1 MNKNKL
7 NTPSEIIVTASVS
20 AGLSIILS
28 LTNIVLCILALILR
42 YDCNIGNLANST
54 GADYFLVTIARVY
67 VQDETCSPLSI
78 ENLTK
83 VHSVFILTIIILVFA
98 VINLVASIALIS
110 VASKEEGPSQYLDI
124 VAYIY
129 VGACLASL
137 VVDLTLG
144 VHFGMDYQTMNDRL
158 SLNAPGLASPNYQLD
173 MIRLGA
179 FLLMTVSLKGFIGYA
194 INIVL
199 LVLLVSYIVE
209 YKKKTHED
217 EHPIHKL
224 GVLNA
229 FDSPKRY
236 EDPWN
241 AQRNDVFMGIRGSSL
256 NQPHEEQ
263 PHPVPMRGNP
273 LSHDNANNAKRVE
286 DPWNL
291 HRNDMYVGYP
301 RGPQVNPA
309 FNHDDEPPRTPIK
322 ENHLSDY
329 KNNKRPD
336 TWLHSQIGSGTGLG
350 SRPFSYLEEPKRP
363 IAVKPPTTP
372 TNDPQ
377 WRRDAW
383 PPAPPVPDPDYSP
396 PPRRL
401 KSALKYP

>member
-7 NTPSEIIVTASVS
+7 NTPPEIIVTACVS
-20 AGLSIILS
+20 AGLSTILS
-28 LTNIVLCILALILR
+28 LTNIVLCVLALIFR
-42 YDCNIGNLANST
+42 YDCDVGDLANST
-54 GADYFLVTIARVY
+54 GADFFLVTIAKLY
-67 VQDETCSPLSI
+67 VQDETCAPLHL
-78 ENLTK
+78 EDLTK
-83 VHSVFILTIIILVFA
+83 VHSVFILTVLILVFA

-110 VASKEEGPSQYLDI
+110 VVIKEDGPAPNLDI
-124 VAYIY
+124 ITYVY

-144 VHFGMDYQTMNDRL
+144 VHFGMDYQTVTDLL
-158 SLNAPGLASPNYQLD
+158 SKNSPGLLMNYQLD

-179 FLLMTVSLKGFIGYA
+179 FLLMTIALKGFVGYA
-194 INIVL
+194 MSIVL
-199 LVLLVSYIVE
+199 LILLVSYIVDFQQKIQE
-209 YKKKTHED
+209 N

-229 FDSPKRY
+229 FDSDKRY

-241 AQRNDVFMGIRGSSL
+241 ARRHDVFMRGSSL
-256 NQPHEEQ
+256 NQPLEEE
-263 PHPVPMRGNP
+263 PHHVPMRANP
-273 LSHDNANNAKRVE
+273 LNQENTNNPKRVE

-291 HRNDMYVGYP
+291 HRNDMFMGYP

-309 FNHDDEPPRTPIK
+309 FNDDEPPRAPIK
-322 ENHLSDY
+322 ENPLSDY
-329 KNNKRPD
+329 RNNKRPD
-336 TWLHSQIGSGTGLG
+336 TWLHGQNSPGPGLG

-363 IAVKPPTTP
+363 IPVKPPTTP
-372 TNDPQ
+372 TNEPQ

-401 KSALKYP
+401 KSALKSNYP